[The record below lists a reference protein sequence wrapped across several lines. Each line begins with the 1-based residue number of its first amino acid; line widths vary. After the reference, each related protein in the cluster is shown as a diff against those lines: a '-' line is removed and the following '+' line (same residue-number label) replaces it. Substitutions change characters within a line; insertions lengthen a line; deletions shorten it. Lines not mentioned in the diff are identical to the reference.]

1 MINTGKL
8 AGRTLFITGA
18 SRGIGKAIALKA
30 AADGA
35 NIVVA
40 AKTAEPHPKLPGT
53 IYTAAKEIEEAGGK
67 ALPCIVDVRDE
78 NQVRNAVQ
86 SAVEKFGG
94 IDIVIN
100 NASAISLT
108 PTPQTDMKRYDLMH
122 NINTR
127 GTFLVSK
134 ECLPYLK
141 KSNHAHIL
149 NISPPLSMKSH
160 WFANH
165 VAYTMAKYG
174 MSMCVLGMAEE
185 FKKDNIAVN
194 ALWPQTAISTAAM
207 DMLAGKESSDYSRKP
222 EIMSDA
228 AYAILI
234 KEPRSYTGN
243 FAIDEKIL
251 KEAGITDLVQYA
263 CNPENAD
270 KLMADFFL
278 DDVGPE
284 NALQPGSHKS
294 TSSSSGSADDGVIA
308 MLFKKIEQHMTPEV
322 IEKTGAI
329 YQFEV
334 LGDEA
339 GTWHL
344 DLKNLPGKAGRG
356 PPENSPDAILTMDSK
371 DFFNMLSGQLKPAN
385 AFLSGKLKINGDMRK
400 AMKMEKLMSALKNK
414 AKL

>member
-1 MINTGKL
+1 
-8 AGRTLFITGA
+8 
-18 SRGIGKAIALKA
+18 
-30 AADGA
+30 
-35 NIVVA
+35 
-40 AKTAEPHPKLPGT
+40 
-53 IYTAAKEIEEAGGK
+53 
-67 ALPCIVDVRDE
+67 VRS
-78 NQVRNAVQ
+78 AVQ

-108 PTPQTDMKRYDLMH
+108 PTALTDMKRYDLMH

-149 NISPPLSMKSH
+149 NISPPLSMRPH

-207 DMLAGKESSDYSRKP
+207 DMLAGEDSAAYSRKP

-234 KEPRSYTGN
+234 KEPRTYTGN
-243 FAIDEKIL
+243 FAIDEKII
-251 KEAGITDLVQYA
+251 KEAGIHDLVQYA
-263 CNPENAD
+263 CNPENAEN
-270 KLMADFFL
+270 LMADFFL

-284 NALQPGSHKS
+284 NALQPGSYKS
-294 TSSSSGSADDGVIA
+294 TSAPASEDGVIP
-308 MLFKKIEQHMTPEV
+308 MLFKKIEQHLNPEI

-356 PPENSPDAILTMDSK
+356 PPENEPDATLTMDSK

>member
-1 MINTGKL
+1 M
-8 AGRTLFITGA
+8 
-18 SRGIGKAIALKA
+18 KA

-40 AKTAEPHPKLPGT
+40 AKTAEPHVNYLQFTSTSSAENFFFFFLSQPKLPGT
-53 IYTAAKEIEEAGGK
+53 IYSAAKEIEEAGGK

-78 NQVRNAVQ
+78 AQVKSAVQ

-108 PTPQTDMKRYDLMH
+108 PTGVTDMKRYDLMH

-149 NISPPLSMKSH
+149 NISPPLSMKPH

-174 MSMCVLGMAEE
+174 MSMCVLGMSEE
-185 FKKDNIAVN
+185 FKSQNIGVN
-194 ALWPQTAISTAAM
+194 ALWPQTAIHTAAM
-207 DMLAGKESSDYSRKP
+207 DMLTGENSSDYSRKP
-222 EIMSDA
+222 EIMGDA

-234 KEPRSYTGN
+234 KEPRTCTGN
-243 FAIDEKIL
+243 FFIDEKVL
-251 KEAGITDLVQYA
+251 KEIGISDMVQYA
-263 CNPENAD
+263 CNPENAN

-278 DDVGPE
+278 DDYAE
-284 NALQPGSHKS
+284 NALQPGSYTGDS
-294 TSSSSGSADDGVIA
+294 PSQSAGDEGAIA
-308 MLFKKIEQHMTPEV
+308 MLFKKIEKHMTPDV

-334 LGDEA
+334 MGDEA

-344 DLKNLPGKAGRG
+344 DLKNAPGKAGKG
-356 PPENSPDAILTMDSK
+356 PSETTPDATLTMDSK

>member
-40 AKTAEPHPKLPGT
+40 AKTADPHPKLPGT
-53 IYTAAKEIEEAGGK
+53 IYTAAEEIEAAGGR

-78 NQVRNAVQ
+78 AQVR
-86 SAVEKFGG
+86 SAVESAVKKFGG
-94 IDIVIN
+94 IDIVVN
-100 NASAISLT
+100 NASAIQMT
-108 PTPQTDMKRYDLMH
+108 GTAKTDMKRYDLMH

-134 ECLPYLK
+134 ECLPYLQ

-149 NISPPLSMKSH
+149 NISPPLSMRPH

-185 FKKDNIAVN
+185 FKPLNIGVN
-194 ALWPQTAISTAAM
+194 ALWPQTAIHTAAIE
-207 DMLAGKESSDYSRKP
+207 MLTGPDSAQVSRKP
-222 EIMSDA
+222 DIMADA

-234 KEPRSYTGN
+234 KEPRATTGN
-243 FAIDEKIL
+243 FFIDEKVL
-251 KEAGITDLVQYA
+251 MAAGISDLKQYA
-263 CNPENAD
+263 CFPENHD
-270 KLMADFFL
+270 KLMPDFFL
-278 DDVGPE
+278 EDDPE
-284 NALQPGSHKS
+284 DVLKFHKPSVAGS
-294 TSSSSGSADDGVIA
+294 GDEGMIA
-308 MLFKKIEQHMTPEV
+308 KLFTKIQDHITPEV
-322 IEKTGAI
+322 MEKTGAI

-334 LGDEA
+334 VGDEA

-344 DLKNLPGKAGRG
+344 DLKNAPGKAGKG
-356 PPENSPDAILTMDSK
+356 KPEFTPDATLTMDSK

-385 AFLSGKLKINGDMRK
+385 AFLSGKLKISGDMRK
-400 AMKMEKLMSALKNK
+400 AMKMEKLMSSLKSK
-414 AKL
+414 SKL